1 MATASPVRVAILV
14 WLLVGVAT
22 PARPGTIAARTRD
35 SLEGLELRAKQN
47 PIDYTTWN
55 RIAEARLR
63 LLVSRGDL
71 ENLKRAAEAVEHSL
85 KAAGPELNHAGLALR
100 VRVELASHRFGE
112 AQGNAEQLCA
122 IMPNSAY
129 AFGLLGDACFNLGNY
144 SACERAWD
152 KMRTLETSV
161 LMTEPRLAQ
170 LDVLHSR
177 IEEARG
183 RYRKLLA
190 VTKDLEQEAPDI
202 LAWTHVQ
209 LGELAFRG
217 GDWDAAEKHY
227 ETALAVRPD
236 YYIALEHKAEL
247 RGAQG
252 KLDEAVALYVSLIE
266 RVSRPELMHAL
277 GDLYAFAGRTT
288 QGEPW
293 HARALAGYLSSAGQ
307 GEPLYFHQ
315 LSSLYAD
322 SLKDAT
328 QALKWARRSFAV
340 CQGVHAS
347 DALAWALFRA
357 GQLDEARQ
365 TILDALS
372 SGTTDPHILYHAGM
386 ILMSA
391 GEIAGGKAKLRE
403 TLAANPRY
411 NSFHVHRG

>member
-1 MATASPVRVAILV
+1 MVRIVILV
-14 WLLVGVAT
+14 SLLVSVAT

-47 PIDYTTWN
+47 PLDYTTWN

-63 LLVSRGDL
+63 LLVSKGDL
-71 ENLKRAAEAVEHSL
+71 GNLKRAAQAVEHSL
-85 KAAGPELNHAGLALR
+85 KAARPELNHAGLALR
-100 VRVELASHRFGE
+100 VRVELASHRFRE
-112 AQGNAEQLCA
+112 AQDNAEQLCA
-122 IMPNSAY
+122 IMPDSAY

-144 SACERAWD
+144 AACERAWD
-152 KMRTLETSV
+152 KMRALDASV

-170 LDVLHSR
+170 LDVLRGR

-183 RYRKLLA
+183 RYKKLLT

-202 LAWTHVQ
+202 LAWTQVQ
-209 LGELAFRG
+209 LGELAFCG
-217 GDWDAAEKHY
+217 GDWETAEKHY
-227 ETALAVRPD
+227 ETALAARSD
-236 YYIALEHKAEL
+236 YYVALEHKAEL

-266 RVSRPELMHAL
+266 RVPRPELMQAL

-293 HARALAGYLSSAGQ
+293 QAKALAGYLDSAGQ

-315 LSSLYAD
+315 LSGLYAD

-328 QALKWARRSFAV
+328 QALEWAHRGFAV
-340 CQGVHAS
+340 CHGVHAS
-347 DALAWALFRA
+347 DTLAWALFRA

-365 TILDALS
+365 TILRALS
-372 SGTTDPHILYHAGM
+372 SGTRDPHILYHAGM

-391 GEIAGGKAKLRE
+391 GDIAGGKASLRE
-403 TLAANPRY
+403 TLAVNPRY